1 MIEDNDSFVGKESSI
16 VNRQSSILPIGM
28 VERLKIWSISLMGY
42 WAIRVLGGTLRWQ
55 VEGLENH
62 KAIEESGNRI
72 IYTFWHG
79 RIFMATY
86 FWRNRGIVVMTSHNR
101 DGEYIARVIRRFGY
115 GAARGSSSRGGRRA
129 LVEMIREMRREKDV
143 AFTIDGPRGPR
154 YVAKPG
160 AIWIASKT
168 GSAVFPF
175 HISPEKKWVVR
186 SWDHFHIPK
195 PFSRVLV
202 LMAPPLYVRAD
213 ATEPE
218 LEVAQ
223 QTLQGTLDELR
234 ERGDGYWRAK
244 TTQ

>member
-1 MIEDNDSFVGKESSI
+1 MSEGNDSLVGDKSSI
-16 VNRQSSILPIGM
+16 VNRKSSILLT
-28 VERLKIWSISLMGY
+28 RFKIWFISLMGY

-55 VEGLENH
+55 VEGSENH

-79 RIFMATY
+79 RIFLATY

-115 GAARGSSSRGGRRA
+115 SAARGSSSHGGRRA
-129 LVEMIREMRREKDV
+129 LVEMIREMRSFKDV

-218 LEVAQ
+218 LETAQ
-223 QTLQGTLDELR
+223 QKLQGTLDELR
-234 ERGDGYWRAK
+234 ERGDSYWRAK
-244 TTQ
+244 AAK